1 MRAHL
6 ILLPFL
12 LTACSEAG
20 LNPTSDDPLP
30 RRDRPESQNGDEDT
44 AFGDTGAWDT
54 ANPDKD
60 PEPEPEP
67 EPDPE
72 EICDGEDNDGDG
84 QVDEGFDA
92 DSDGIADCLEQ
103 SYDLSLLATGDDVLE
118 IWVDGN
124 SLGSEGAW
132 NQSKEFSATVDSGR
146 HSIAVQVEDRG
157 EVIVGFLAEL
167 RIDGGLHSRTGS
179 GNWLAKG
186 QQPQS
191 GWQDSGFNDVHWHA
205 ARQCQDNSPW
215 GDDPQDLTQAGAQWV
230 WPYADCRQIG
240 TGWFRLNLDLP

>member
-1 MRAHL
+1 MRIHL

-20 LNPTSDDPLP
+20 LNLVSDDPPP
-30 RRDRPESQNGDEDT
+30 RYERSESDEGEEDT
-44 AFGDTGAWDT
+44 ALGDTGAGDT

-60 PEPEPEP
+60 PEPE
-67 EPDPE
+67 PE

-132 NQSKEFSATVDSGR
+132 NQSKEFNETVDSG
-146 HSIAVQVEDRG
+146 HHVIAVQVEDRG

-167 RIDGGLHSRTGS
+167 HIDGALHSRTGS
-179 GNWLAKG
+179 GAWVSKG
-186 QQPQS
+186 QPPQS
-191 GWQDSGFNDVHWHA
+191 GWQDAGFNDVHWHA
-205 ARQCQDNSPW
+205 ARQCQDISPW
-215 GDDPQDLTQAGAQWV
+215 GDDPQELTQAGAQWV

-240 TGWFRLNLDLP
+240 TGWFRLHLDLP